1 MRLRSNRGLL
11 AGVALAVLAAPLAL
25 AAGNPESLLPPVT
38 QDPAPSPT
46 PAPAPSPTATP
57 APSGTSSPVVQDT
70 SEDGDDAADDGDS
83 PEDSSG
89 SGRGRLPTLEELEA
103 LDTDELDELLGLR
116 PSFDIPPAQ
125 RRDTTRVGL
134 LAEDEGGLP
143 AVSLVNQPESLV
155 RAAVSGTQGRLVSR
169 WGHITL
175 RRALASRLA
184 PPEGMSGAEFAGLRA
199 QLLNRMGEYSAA
211 RAIAQDV
218 DIDAWNVRLANAA
231 VDAYIATGDI
241 VGACPLAML
250 RGDYRD
256 DAQWRMVRSICNAY
270 AGETS
275 RARSDLLRMR
285 DSAGQGESELIDVLL
300 AQRLA
305 GAAGLGNSAVNIE
318 WDEVEEL
325 TPWRYGL
332 ANALGI
338 SLPERLLEDAG
349 PYYERA
355 AASLPSLPLA
365 LRLDGARRAARE
377 GIFSSSALIDLYSQA
392 YAIGGNE
399 GAIGTEA
406 AQLRAAYVD
415 PDPAARLA
423 AIRSLWGDGTAIP
436 HDRQVLTAYAAARIP
451 ADDRFA
457 GDAAPLIA
465 SMFTAGLDLDAARWR
480 DIVDEGDAGWAMLAV
495 GLPEWDGA
503 VSGNAIDEFRD
514 NDASAGQA
522 RTGLLVASLA
532 GLGRIS
538 SGTRNSWDRELDLG
552 LSRETRWSAMIGR
565 AAEVENAAL
574 AVFLM
579 GLGMQGDDWNRMT
592 PRHLY
597 HIISALRSSGLEAEA
612 RMIAAEA
619 IARG

>member
-1 MRLRSNRGLL
+1 MRPRSNRGLL
-11 AGVALAVLAAPLAL
+11 AGVALAVLAAPIAL
-25 AAGNPESLLPPVT
+25 AAGNPQSLLPPET
-38 QDPAPSPT
+38 QDPAPSPAPAPA
-46 PAPAPSPTATP
+46 PAPAPSPSA
-57 APSGTSSPVVQDT
+57 APSPTASPAVQENEGTGAGQSDS
-70 SEDGDDAADDGDS
+70 AD
-83 PEDSSG
+83 ESSG

-125 RRDTTRVGL
+125 RRETSRVGI
-134 LAEDEGGLP
+134 LAEGEGGLP
-143 AVSLVNQPESLV
+143 AASLANQPESLV
-155 RAAVSGTQGRLVSR
+155 RAAISGTQGRLVSR

-184 PPEGMSGAEFAGLRA
+184 PPANMSGAEFAGLRA
-199 QLLNRMGEYSAA
+199 QLLNRMGEFGAA
-211 RAIAQDV
+211 RALAQDV
-218 DIDAWNVRLANAA
+218 DIDAWNARLANAA

-241 VGACPLAML
+241 VGACPLAVL
-250 RGDYRD
+250 RGDYRE
-256 DAQWRMVRSICNAY
+256 DAQWRMVRSICDAY
-270 AGETS
+270 AGEAS

-285 DSAGQGESELIDVLL
+285 DSSGQGDFDLIDVLL
-300 AQRLA
+300 AQRFA
-305 GAAGLGNSAVNIE
+305 GAAGLGNSAVTIE

-338 SLPERLLEDAG
+338 SLPERLVDDAG
-349 PYYERA
+349 PYYQRA

-392 YAIGGNE
+392 YATSGNE
-399 GAIGTEA
+399 GAIGTDA

-423 AIRSLWGDGTAIP
+423 AIRSLWGDGAAIP

-451 ADDRFA
+451 ATDQFV

-480 DIVDEGDAGWAMLAV
+480 DVVDEGDAGWAMLAV
-495 GLPEWDGA
+495 GLPEWDE
-503 VSGNAIDEFRD
+503 VSRNEIDDFRD
-514 NDASAGQA
+514 NDGSAGQA
-522 RTGLLVASLA
+522 RTGLLVAGLA

-552 LSRETRWSAMIGR
+552 LSRETRWSAMIDR

-574 AVFLM
+574 VAFLM
-579 GLGMQGDDWNRMT
+579 GLGIQGDDWNRMT

-597 HIISALRSSGLEAEA
+597 HIVSALHRSGMEAEA